1 MEVVV
6 NNVDHPSHYNEGK
19 IECIDAMVETF
30 GKTSVQDFCILNAF
44 KYIWRYKHKGK
55 PKEDIEKAVWYLN
68 KYLNLEE

>member
-1 MEVVV
+1 MEAVV

-30 GKTSVQDFCILNAF
+30 GKTSVQDFCVLNAF

-68 KYLNLEE
+68 KYLSLEE

>member
-1 MEVVV
+1 MEAVV

-30 GKTSVQDFCILNAF
+30 GKTSVQDFCVLNAF

-55 PKEDIEKAVWYLN
+55 PKEDIEKAIWYLN

>member
-30 GKTSVQDFCILNAF
+30 GKTSVQDFCVLNAF

>member
-1 MEVVV
+1 MEAVV

-30 GKTSVQDFCILNAF
+30 GKTSVQDFCVLNAF